1 VNGVRPSGALVS
13 FAICMRA
20 GPEYLFTQGHLEHRA
35 PKSALS
41 CKRFPARRPRVCM
54 VAAKKGSKHQ
64 KQTQEDQPE
73 QSKPAN
79 ASSVEAIRQV
89 KISAKQ
95 GLQLHEVL
103 DLDIFSI
110 DGALTPDECKAFI
123 AAGESAGFAHQSS
136 RGPRFGEALR
146 DNGRLQVNDEALAQR
161 LWQATGLQGLF
172 EHLALGSARA
182 VGLNPNLRFY
192 K

>member
-1 VNGVRPSGALVS
+1 MNGVRPSGALVS

-103 DLDIFSI
+103 DLDIFSVSPQCSVYRPM
-110 DGALTPDECKAFI
+110 L
-123 AAGESAGFAHQSS
+123 H
-136 RGPRFGEALR
+136 
-146 DNGRLQVNDEALAQR
+146 
-161 LWQATGLQGLF
+161 
-172 EHLALGSARA
+172 A
-182 VGLNPNLRFY
+182 V
-192 K
+192 KSV